1 LEQKGLESTQWLPVA
16 RRPLDWK
23 DLGQSQKKTMW
34 GEGKWNPRS
43 QNKKV
48 FIT

>member
-1 LEQKGLESTQWLPVA
+1 VEQKGLESTQWLPVA
-16 RRPLDWK
+16 RRPMDWK
-23 DLGQSQKKTMW
+23 DLGQSQKTVW

-43 QNKKV
+43 QNKKE